1 MEGIAKEDKS
11 SEPGLEVAIRSYNF
25 CINGF
30 FGQARQE
37 NSDSKKPKCCGLKNK
52 RVYS

>member
-11 SEPGLEVAIRSYNF
+11 SEPGLEMAIRSSNY
-25 CINGF
+25 ITGF
-30 FGQARQE
+30 LGQARQG
-37 NSDSKKPKCCGLKNK
+37 NRDGKKPKCCGLKNK